1 MSANER
7 APVGIP
13 GLDIILGGGL
23 PRDRIYL
30 VEGDPGVGKSTLAL
44 QFLMTGVAAG
54 ERSLYITLSE
64 TEAEV
69 RQIADSHGWSLDG
82 LSMFE
87 LSALE
92 QQMQLDAENTVFR
105 PSEVELT
112 ETTRAIL
119 AFVERVQ
126 PRRVVFDSLSELR
139 LLSQGALRYR
149 REVLNLKQYFTKN
162 RATVLLLDDRTSET
176 GDMQLQSLA
185 HGVISLQQ
193 LPPEFGDDRR
203 RLRVAKLRGAPF
215 RSGYHDFEIVKG
227 GLEVFP
233 RLIAS
238 EHRTEFDR
246 TSLSS
251 GVAELDSLLG
261 GGLARGTSTILMGP
275 AGTGKSSIAAL
286 YASAAADRGDK
297 VAMFVFDEQR
307 ELLIQRSDALGMKM
321 TKHVAAGTILIR
333 QIDPAQMSPGQLG
346 CLAQQLVESDG
357 AKVIVIDSLNGYLEA
372 MPAER
377 HLYIQL
383 HELLSYFGQCGATTV
398 LVMAQNGIVGT
409 MQSPIDVSYIADA
422 VVLLRYFEAA
432 GRIRKAIS
440 VIKKRVGIHENTI
453 REIVFDQRGITVGP
467 ALAEFRGVLTTVPE
481 YYGTRDNLDPS

>member
-1 MSANER
+1 MTATAR
-7 APVGIP
+7 ARVGIP
-13 GLDIILGGGL
+13 GLDTVLDGGL

-44 QFLMTGVAAG
+44 QFLLTGVAAG
-54 ERSLYITLSE
+54 ERSVYITLSE

-69 RQIADSHGWSLDG
+69 RQIAESHGWSLDG

-92 QQMQLDAENTVFR
+92 QQMQIDAENTVFR

-139 LLSQGALRYR
+139 LLAQGPLRYR

-193 LPPEFGDDRR
+193 LPPEFGGDRR

-227 GLEVFP
+227 GLSVFP
-233 RLIAS
+233 RLVAS
-238 EHRTEFDR
+238 EHRVDFER
-246 TSLSS
+246 SALSS
-251 GVAELDSLLG
+251 GLTELDALLG
-261 GGLARGTSTILMGP
+261 GGIARGTSTILMGP

-286 YASAAADRGDK
+286 YASAAAARGDK

-307 ELLIQRSDALGMKM
+307 ELLIHRADALGMEIS
-321 TKHVAAGTILIR
+321 KHVAAGTIAIR
-333 QIDPAQMSPGQLG
+333 QIDPAEMSPGQLA
-346 CLAQQLVESDG
+346 CVAQQLVENEG
-357 AKVIVIDSLNGYLEA
+357 VKVIVIDSLNGYLQA

-383 HELLSYFGQCGATTV
+383 HEMLTYFGQCGATTL

-409 MQSPIDVSYIADA
+409 MQSPIDVSYIADS
-422 VVLLRYFEAA
+422 VVLLRYFEAE
-432 GRIRKAIS
+432 GRIRKAVS
-440 VIKKRVGIHENTI
+440 VIKKRVGTHENTI
-453 REIVFDQRGITVGP
+453 REIVFDGRGITVGAP
-467 ALAEFRGVLTTVPE
+467 LSDFRGVLTSVPE
-481 YYGTRDNLDPS
+481 YYGNREKLDQR